1 MNRAGSPGSAPLT
14 TTPNAERAATAER
27 TAIAERAAT
36 AERTAIAERVAIAE
50 RPGHPRARSL
60 ARPRVCH
67 LITRLILGGAQR
79 IALETAAFLARNDW
93 EVELWAGP
101 ETGPEG
107 SLWEEARERGLS
119 VRVVPDLRRAV
130 SPIHDAR
137 AYAWLSRAW
146 QAEAFDVVHTHS
158 SKAGIVGRLAGERAG
173 VPLRLHSVHGW
184 AMEPATHP
192 PASWIF
198 TALERRAAHSCDA
211 LIAVSQA
218 VRDAGLARG
227 IGAAE
232 RYRVIHGAVVPGP
245 EPTPE
250 ARRAARLEARREL
263 GLPEDATVLGTLGR
277 LDHAKDPL
285 GAWQALEPLLNGDPR
300 CWAVFIGDGP
310 LRDRMAD
317 AVARSPSRERVRLA
331 GFRAQGSQLLPALD
345 LFFLA
350 SRWEGFP
357 LAVLEA
363 MAAGLPVV
371 SYAVAGV
378 GEAVIDG
385 ETGFLAPRGERDL
398 WRRRVKE
405 LAEDGALRGAL
416 GARGR
421 RLVLERFS
429 LESMLAR
436 TLALYETLRA
446 GKSRGEA
453 PVA

>member
-1 MNRAGSPGSAPLT
+1 MNPAGSPGSAPLS
-14 TTPNAERAATAER
+14 TTPHAERA
-27 TAIAERAAT
+27 
-36 AERTAIAERVAIAE
+36 AIAE
-50 RPGHPRARSL
+50 RPGHPCSRSL

-107 SLWEEARERGLS
+107 SLWEEARERGLA

-130 SPIHDAR
+130 SPMHDAR

-146 QAEAFDVVHTHS
+146 QAGAFDAVHTHS
-158 SKAGIVGRLAGERAG
+158 SKAGIVGRLAAERAG
-173 VPLRLHSVHGW
+173 VPVRLHSVHGW
-184 AMEPATHP
+184 AMEPATQP

-198 TALERRAAHSCDA
+198 TALERRAARSCDA

-245 EPTPE
+245 EPAPE
-250 ARRAARLEARREL
+250 ARREARREL
-263 GLPEDATVLGTLGR
+263 GLPEEAIVFGTLGR

-285 GAWQALEPLLNGDPR
+285 GAWQALEPLLNGDSR

-310 LRDRMAD
+310 LRDRMAE
-317 AVARSPSRERVRLA
+317 AIARSPSRERVRLA

-385 ETGFLAPRGERDL
+385 ETGFLASRGDRDL

-405 LAEDGALRGAL
+405 LAEDGPLRVAL
-416 GARGR
+416 GAGGR

-429 LESMLAR
+429 LETMLAR
-436 TLALYETLRA
+436 TLALYESLRA
-446 GKSRGEA
+446 GKSRA
-453 PVA
+453 R